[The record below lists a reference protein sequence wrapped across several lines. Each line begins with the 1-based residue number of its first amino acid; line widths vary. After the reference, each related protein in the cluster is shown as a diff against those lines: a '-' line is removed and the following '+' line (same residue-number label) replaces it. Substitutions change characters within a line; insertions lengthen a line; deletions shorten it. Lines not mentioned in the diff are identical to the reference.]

1 MNIIETKDLTKKF
14 GDVTVVD
21 KLNIHVPKR
30 KVYGFLGPNGA
41 GKTTTMKMLLN
52 LIYPTSGQFMI
63 DGKMIEANRNKYL
76 KDIGAL
82 IENPSYYD
90 NLTGRENLKLI
101 QSLASISTKN
111 VDKVLQIT
119 GLTPNADKIV
129 AKYSLGMKQ
138 RLGIA
143 MALLKFPK
151 LLILDE
157 PTNGLDPEEIK
168 EIRELI
174 KRLPSEYDMTV
185 LLSSHLLSEIEKT
198 CDHVGI
204 INHGKLLCEKNLAE
218 LQGKKLLNIRT
229 SNNDYS
235 FELLKKHFSNHSIRI
250 EENYLKCDV
259 KDDHQIATINKMLVE
274 HEISVYALNN
284 KEETLEDVYFNII
297 EGDN

>member
-63 DGKMIEANRNKYL
+63 DGKMIEANQNKYL

-101 QSLASISTKN
+101 QSLASIPTKN

-157 PTNGLDPEEIK
+157 PTNGLDPEGIK

-235 FELLKKHFSNHSIRI
+235 FELLKKHFPNHSIRI

-259 KDDHQIATINKMLVE
+259 KDDPQIATINKMLVE